1 MKTVEWLLLAL
12 VGALAVL
19 VLILAA
25 MSRRTTEQ
33 SRGTGEY
40 SVAEAVTMTQAGS
53 GTACQSEF
61 RFTLGRIDHTE
72 TLAFFINHHNV
83 QVDVSGECVC
93 TVTAA
98 DDRFATGGKLWVMV
112 PLYETDSGQEVR
124 VLLMPLY
131 ENYQAKPPE
140 FLLDSELAVQNAA
153 LHQALPAL
161 ILSLCVIFAGV
172 LLIGLGLYHTARGMF
187 SGRLY
192 ALGLMSI
199 SMGSRR
205 IAYDRVT
212 YLLLADQAV
221 LIYTLSIIS
230 LMSAALCMLNSLHST
245 MPG

>member
-1 MKTVEWLLLAL
+1 M
-12 VGALAVL
+12 G
-19 VLILAA
+19 
-25 MSRRTTEQ
+25 
-33 SRGTGEY
+33 
-40 SVAEAVTMTQAGS
+40 
-53 GTACQSEF
+53 
-61 RFTLGRIDHTE
+61 
-72 TLAFFINHHNV
+72 
-83 QVDVSGECVC
+83 GECVC

-98 DDRFATGGKLWVMV
+98 DDRFATGGELWVMV
-112 PLYETDSGQEVR
+112 PLYETDSGQEVC
-124 VLLMPLY
+124 VLLTPLY

-140 FLLDSELAVQNAA
+140 FLLGSELAVQNAA

-172 LLIGLGLYHTARGMF
+172 LLLIGPGLYHTARGMF

-199 SMGSRR
+199 SMGSWR

-212 YLLLADQAV
+212 CLLLADQAV